1 MRSLSGNSPPDY
13 KELPGDIVTTDGK
26 ILGRHKGLINYTVGQ
41 RRGLGIGG
49 GDILYVLSLDAVR
62 NRVIVGSKPQLAQ
75 KEVLITNVNWLAEE
89 HSGVMEL
96 EVKLRSRQKAT
107 VFFED
112 NHTARLELKD
122 EFFGIAPGQGCCFY
136 QGTSVMG
143 GGFISKK

>member
-1 MRSLSGNSPPDY
+1 M
-13 KELPGDIVTTDGK
+13 
-26 ILGRHKGLINYTVGQ
+26 
-41 RRGLGIGG
+41 
-49 GDILYVLSLDAVR
+49 
-62 NRVIVGSKPQLAQ
+62 IVGSKPQLAQ

-107 VFFED
+107 VFLED

-136 QGTSVMG
+136 QGTRVMG